1 MRNSVFFVRV
11 IPALALSVALTGCLK
26 TRAQLRDDGDAGPV
40 PPERGQVE
48 AVQPQGAY
56 VIDELKLEITRLQGR
71 IEDLER
77 TQRDSRSTTARADN
91 EQQKKLETRIVE
103 LEMAQANMLEE
114 IKKLRDTA

>member
-11 IPALALSVALTGCLK
+11 LPALALCVALSGCLK

-56 VIDELKLEITRLQGR
+56 VIDELKSEITRLQGR

-77 TQRDSRSTTARADN
+77 TQRDSHAATSKADLD
-91 EQQKKLETRIVE
+91 QQKKLETRIVE
-103 LEMAQANMLEE
+103 LEM
-114 IKKLRDTA
+114 